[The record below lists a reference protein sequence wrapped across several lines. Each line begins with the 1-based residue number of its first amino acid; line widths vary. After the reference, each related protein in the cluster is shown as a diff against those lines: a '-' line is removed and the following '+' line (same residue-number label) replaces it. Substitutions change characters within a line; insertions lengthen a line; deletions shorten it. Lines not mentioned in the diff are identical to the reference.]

1 MKNFNKFLLWNLLT
15 CYPVHIIVSSNYSRY
30 LQIFWSFGFE
40 ARSVFLD
47 ISNAFDKVWHWGF
60 ISKLKQNWCIPEI
73 DDIGP
78 CEDLGPRTLQ
88 RGPWSTTLRRS
99 RTQDPMRGQ
108 DPGPCWENAKSR
120 TLRGP
125 RTHEPFERIQD
136 SEPCYDV
143 GPRIEPYWMDP
154 GSKTR
159 SRGPRTHRTVL
170 RTRKFVERTV
180 NF

>member
-1 MKNFNKFLLWNLLT
+1 MEFAYMLPCAYYRFQQLLTIFTNLLIFWLRSKK
-15 CYPVHIIVSSNYSRY
+15 CLSRY
-30 LQIFWSFGFE
+30 
-40 ARSVFLD
+40 
-47 ISNAFDKVWHWGF
+47 SNWGF
-60 ISKLKQNWCIPEI
+60 ISKLKQNWRIPEI
-73 DDIGP
+73 DDTGP

-136 SEPCYDV
+136 SEPCYDL